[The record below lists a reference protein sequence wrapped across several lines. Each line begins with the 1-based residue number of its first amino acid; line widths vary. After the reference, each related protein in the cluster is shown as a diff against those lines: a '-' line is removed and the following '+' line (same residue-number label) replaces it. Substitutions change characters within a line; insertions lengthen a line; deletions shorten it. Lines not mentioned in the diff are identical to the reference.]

1 MHPIPKLLGF
11 LAVGL
16 GGALGSMM
24 RYGITLISAAAG
36 ISGIGATLAVNALG
50 SFLIGLFSGLCTD
63 STALLLLTV
72 GLCGGFTT
80 YSTFALQN
88 VKLFQEGKPLMAVLY
103 VIGTVVSCVLLAWLG
118 NRIAK

>member
-1 MHPIPKLLGF
+1 MEKIISF

-24 RYGITLISAAAG
+24 RYGITLLSAAAG
-36 ISGIGATLAVNALG
+36 VSGLGATFAVNALG
-50 SFLIGLFSGLCTD
+50 SFLIGLFSGMCTD

-88 VKLFQEGKPLMAVLY
+88 VKLFQEGKPFMAVLY
-103 VIGTVVSCVLLAWLG
+103 IAGTVISCVLLAWLG
-118 NRIAK
+118 HRIAK